1 MPLWPVRRL
10 RTAALLACLS
20 IAPLAARE
28 ASAQYGPVDPYES
41 AVRVLREGI
50 QSRNDGLQHAAMVAL
65 RELRDPATRSLL
77 EKLLRCDDWSLR
89 VDSVLGLAEID
100 PARKID
106 PALIAALPRESDR
119 DLAISAVLALELAD
133 QERVKTMLAWEDIA
147 ASQRVLLAGELRR
160 LGGEPDRAELGK
172 LLDSKTPEV
181 AGLALAILLD
191 LGAPE
196 ATAATERIR
205 AMIAELPPRSRSAAV
220 AQIAD
225 AASIDGLKGSAPFV
239 ASLLALPDL
248 AGDARARA
256 LGSLLVLD
264 AEAGYPVLAKAVAE
278 DRSQVA
284 LMRHAAILLASGAR
298 APATEWNRLR
308 NGEPL
313 IETIADAGVLLA
325 ASDDAAAYRKLVGLK
340 HRITLRAALEGA
352 RRLGSSA
359 DRTLGLECLQ
369 LFESDQRTLGPLLEP
384 VMRAL
389 ARLAVVAPEELR
401 PALER
406 AAVRSDAQEPLL
418 LVLAAAGTPEA
429 AQVAASASGKTSRLG
444 EALITVVRA
453 RTATEVTPDELQ
465 VLGNIAGGAVPVDP
479 AVRVQASWLWLRHA
493 KRLDGAIDSIAAAAD
508 GADAPAG
515 TGTEDATGGAAR

>member
-1 MPLWPVRRL
+1 MLLRPAHRL
-10 RTAALLACLS
+10 RTAALLACLA
-20 IAPLAARE
+20 IAPFATRD

-65 RELRDPATRSLL
+65 RELRDPATRELL
-77 EKLLRCDDWSLR
+77 EKLLRSDDWSLR

-133 QERVKTMLAWEDIA
+133 QDRVKTMLGWDDIA
-147 ASQRVLLAGELRR
+147 SSQRVLLAGELRR
-160 LGGEPDRAELGK
+160 LGGEPDRAELVK

-196 ATAATERIR
+196 AADATERVR
-205 AMIAELPPRSRSAAV
+205 AMIADLPPRSRSAAV

-225 AASIDGLKGSAPFV
+225 AASIDGLKGAAPFV
-239 ASLLALPDL
+239 ASLLELPDV
-248 AGDARARA
+248 AGDARSRA

-264 AEAGYPVLAKAVAE
+264 AETGYPVLAKAVE
-278 DRSQVA
+278 QDRSQVA

-298 APATEWNRLR
+298 APAAEWNRLR
-308 NGEPL
+308 NGDSL
-313 IETIADAGVLLA
+313 IETIADAGTLLA
-325 ASDDAAAYRKLVGLK
+325 VSDDPTAYRKLVGLK

-359 DRTLGLECLQ
+359 DRALGLECLQ
-369 LFESDQRTLGPLLEP
+369 LFEAEQRSLGPLLEP

-406 AAVRSDAQEPLL
+406 AAARADAQEPLL
-418 LVLAAAGTPEA
+418 LVLAAAGTPESA
-429 AQVAASASGKTSRLG
+429 MVAATATGKTSRLG

-465 VLGNIAGGAVPVDP
+465 VLGNIAGGAVPIDP
-479 AVRVQASWLWLRHA
+479 AVRVQASWLWLRHS
-493 KRLDGAIDSIAAAAD
+493 KRLDGAVEAIAAEAL
-508 GADAPAG
+508 
-515 TGTEDATGGAAR
+515 GTEPAEGAENEDPTRGAAR

>member
-1 MPLWPVRRL
+1 MPRRPVHRL
-10 RTAALLACLS
+10 RTTALVACLS
-20 IAPLAARE
+20 VAQFATLDAL
-28 ASAQYGPVDPYES
+28 AQYGPVDPYDS

-50 QSRNDGLQHAAMVAL
+50 QSRNDGLQHSAMVAL
-65 RELRDPATRSLL
+65 RELRDPTTRTLL

-100 PARKID
+100 SARKID
-106 PALIAALPRESDR
+106 PALIAALPREADR
-119 DLAISAVLALELAD
+119 ELAISAVLALELAD
-133 QERVKTMLAWEDIA
+133 QDRIKTMLGWDDVGAG
-147 ASQRVLLAGELRR
+147 QRVLLAGELRR
-160 LGGEPDRAELGK
+160 LGGEPDRAELVK

-196 ATAATERIR
+196 AGAATERVR
-205 AMIAELPPRSRSAAV
+205 AMIADLPPRIRSAAV

-264 AEAGYPVLAKAVAE
+264 AEAGYPVLAKAVDA
-278 DRSQVA
+278 DRSQVS
-284 LMRHAAILLASGAR
+284 LMRHSAILLASGAR
-298 APATEWNRLR
+298 APASEWNRLR
-308 NGEPL
+308 NGDSL

-359 DRTLGLECLQ
+359 DRALGLECLQ
-369 LFESDQRTLGPLLEP
+369 LFESDQRSLGPLLEP

-406 AAVRSDAQEPLL
+406 AASRSDAQEPLL
-418 LVLAAAGTPEA
+418 LVLAAAGTPESA
-429 AQVAASASGKTSRLG
+429 KVAMTASGKTSRLG

-453 RTATEVTPDELQ
+453 RTSAEVTPDELE
-465 VLGNIAGGAVPVDP
+465 VLGNIAGGAVPIDP
-479 AVRVQASWLWLRHA
+479 AVRVQASWLWLRHT
-493 KRLDGAIDSIAAAAD
+493 KRLDGAIEVIASAAD
-508 GADAPAG
+508 GGDAPTVAAPDNAR
-515 TGTEDATGGAAR
+515 EGGAR